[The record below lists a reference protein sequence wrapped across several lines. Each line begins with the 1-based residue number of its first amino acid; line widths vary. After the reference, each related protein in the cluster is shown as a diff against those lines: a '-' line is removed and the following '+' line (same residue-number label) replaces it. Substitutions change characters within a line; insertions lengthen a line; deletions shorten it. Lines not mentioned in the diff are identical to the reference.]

1 MSRRT
6 LSSKLLL
13 DPVVTNYPALLQFSR
28 SPNSSLI
35 RGGKIMDA
43 CPSVRPSVARSVRH
57 HHHGAA
63 RRRLRL
69 FTTSSPSFLPSSFQV
84 QSSTNEFNQF
94 PLPTHFAARAR
105 ALLVHS
111 NPTGIQS
118 IVQINFT
125 KGLRRMRGE
134 IATRGRAVNCR
145 L

>member
-35 RGGKIMDA
+35 RGGKVMDA
-43 CPSVRPSVARSVRH
+43 CPSVARSVRH

-105 ALLVHS
+105 TACSFKSHRNSINRS
-111 NPTGIQS
+111 NK
-118 IVQINFT
+118 FY
-125 KGLRRMRGE
+125 KGFKKDERRDCDSR
-134 IATRGRAVNCR
+134 
-145 L
+145 